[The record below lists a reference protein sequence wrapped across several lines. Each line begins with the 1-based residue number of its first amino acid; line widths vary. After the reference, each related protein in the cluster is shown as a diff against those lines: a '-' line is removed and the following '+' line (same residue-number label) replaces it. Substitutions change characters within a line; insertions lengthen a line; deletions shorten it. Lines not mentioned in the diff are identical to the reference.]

1 MSKNIIL
8 DSSALLALIKEESAA
23 EVIKP
28 LLKHTIMSAVNVA
41 EAVLIL
47 QQFHVQSQESLTL
60 ITDIIGNIMPFDTDQ
75 AIYIA
80 NLEPQVQNKSLSLGD
95 KICIAL
101 GIKLQVP
108 VYTTNTTWLELSIS
122 NVDIKVMK

>member
-60 ITDIIGNIMPFDTDQ
+60 ITDIISNIMPFDLEQ
-75 AIYIA
+75 AIYVA
-80 NLEPQVQNKSLSLGD
+80 ELESHVQNKDLSLGD

-101 GIKLQVP
+101 GIKLQMP
-108 VYTTNTTWLELSIS
+108 VYTTKHKWSELNIDKA
-122 NVDIKVMK
+122 DIKVIK